1 MDQPCFYCR
10 DAGFELGEGRILGGF
25 GGDVDLGVISVA
37 VEFQVE
43 FADDVTKGE
52 EVADEKKGAED

>member
-1 MDQPCFYCR
+1 MGQPCFYCR
-10 DAGFELGEGRILGGF
+10 DAGFELGKGRILGGF

>member
-1 MDQPCFYCR
+1 M
-10 DAGFELGEGRILGGF
+10 GEGRVLGGF
-25 GGDVDLGVISVA
+25 GTDVDVSVICVT
-37 VEFQVE
+37 VEVEIE

>member
-1 MDQPCFYCR
+1 MGQQCFYCR

-25 GGDVDLGVISVA
+25 GGDVHLGVVSVA
-37 VEFQVE
+37 VEVHVE
-43 FADDVTKGE
+43 VADDVTRRE